1 MISDLDSD
9 AGPAVASAI
18 RLLLLYLGLQHS
30 GGSRKDSD
38 IKIDHAALNV
48 YDLDV
53 SEAFYREA
61 LGLSVGARVASS
73 LLVCVDGT
81 RRQSCA
87 YALGAATRPVQNAPP
102 WIASSGLWE
111 ARSVEEVNRT
121 KGILNT
127 LGAQWSE
134 RTQMYHEGPRQP
146 EFTLAILTVRGSTVC
161 SGEPTKI
168 LAKELDLRPSA
179 PDLEEP
185 GYRR

>member
-1 MISDLDSD
+1 M
-9 AGPAVASAI
+9 
-18 RLLLLYLGLQHS
+18 
-30 GGSRKDSD
+30 
-38 IKIDHAALNV
+38 
-48 YDLDV
+48 
-53 SEAFYREA
+53 
-61 LGLSVGARVASS
+61 
-73 LLVCVDGT
+73 
-81 RRQSCA
+81 
-87 YALGAATRPVQNAPP
+87 
-102 WIASSGLWE
+102 
-111 ARSVEEVNRT
+111 EEVNRT